1 MSKTNSGLF
10 NTNPLSPIAK
20 KAFIQELRNRGEK
33 FNEEKIVF
41 ITKDATGQI
50 IWLEKGN
57 NLAGLEHIIQR
68 HSEHFEKAFGFK
80 QEQIPNFLEDVI
92 THGTI
97 ISNKITMRNGREGF
111 ERIYERSGNYYILAG
126 IGSNGFI
133 VSARP
138 AQKEYR

>member
-57 NLAGLEHIIQR
+57 NLVGLEHIIQR

-80 QEQIPNFLEDVI
+80 QEQIPNFLEN
-92 THGTI
+92 I
-97 ISNKITMRNGREGF
+97 ISYGE
-111 ERIYERSGNYYILAG
+111 
-126 IGSNGFI
+126 I
-133 VSARP
+133 VSNRIIIKKVESVLSENTNTMGNTTFL
-138 AQKEYR
+138 QE

>member
-57 NLAGLEHIIQR
+57 NLAGLEHIMQR
-68 HSEHFEKAFGFK
+68 HEKDFK
-80 QEQIPNFLEDVI
+80 KALGIDKEQIANFLENTI
-92 THGTI
+92 THGEM
-97 ISNKITMRNGREGF
+97 ISN
-111 ERIYERSGNYYILAG
+111 
-126 IGSNGFI
+126 
-133 VSARP
+133 
-138 AQKEYR
+138 

>member
-33 FNEEKIVF
+33 VNEEKIVF

-57 NLAGLEHIIQR
+57 NLAGLEHIMQR
-68 HSEHFEKAFGFK
+68 HEKDFKKALGIDKIFKVAAAVYVCAF
-80 QEQIPNFLEDVI
+80 
-92 THGTI
+92 
-97 ISNKITMRNGREGF
+97 
-111 ERIYERSGNYYILAG
+111 
-126 IGSNGFI
+126 
-133 VSARP
+133 
-138 AQKEYR
+138 

>member
-57 NLAGLEHIIQR
+57 NLAGLEHIMQR
-68 HSEHFEKAFGFK
+68 HEKDFK
-80 QEQIPNFLEDVI
+80 KALYYFIIRSNPFVI
-92 THGTI
+92 RHDK
-97 ISNKITMRNGREGF
+97 NR
-111 ERIYERSGNYYILAG
+111 RICL
-126 IGSNGFI
+126 
-133 VSARP
+133 
-138 AQKEYR
+138 